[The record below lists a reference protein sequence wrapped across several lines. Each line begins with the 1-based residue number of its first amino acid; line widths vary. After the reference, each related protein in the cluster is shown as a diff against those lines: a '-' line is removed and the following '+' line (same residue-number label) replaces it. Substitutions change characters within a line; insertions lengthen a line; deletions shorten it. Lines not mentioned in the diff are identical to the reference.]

1 MPTTEKAPARE
12 TRILADALEALTRV
26 VGLKARTLAR
36 EPAAAKAVR
45 PDATI
50 EVEHAQK
57 RHRYHVEVK
66 TVDRKVTLNQAKQAL
81 DRYGRQGLLVAPYLT
96 TELANYCREID
107 LQFIDATGNAYLKGP
122 GMFVHVRGER
132 PPAYDG
138 ATTAPKGAGTPT
150 ALRVIFALLCKPELL
165 NAPYRDIAAAADV
178 ALGTVGWVFFDLE
191 KRGHVI
197 GGKQRG
203 DRRFVDAT
211 KLAKE
216 WVTNYAI
223 RLRPK
228 LAARKFQPTNPA
240 WWRTAQLKKYDAVWG
255 GEVAADRLTGN
266 REPGTFTV
274 YLPGDPGKFVLENRL
289 RADPYGDIELLH
301 KFWHFEPQA
310 AYDDGLAP
318 PLLVYA
324 DLMATLDTRNHDTAK
339 RIEDRILANALPQ
352 T

>member
-1 MPTTEKAPARE
+1 MPTTDRAAARE

-26 VGLKARTLAR
+26 VGLTARTLER
-36 EPAAAKAVR
+36 EPVTANGTR

-50 EVEHAQK
+50 EVEYAQK
-57 RHRYHVEVK
+57 RHRYYVDVK
-66 TVDRKVTLNQAKQAL
+66 TVDRKVTLNQAKQDL
-81 DRYGRQGLLVAPYLT
+81 DRYGKQGLVVAPYLT
-96 TELANYCREID
+96 AELANYCREID
-107 LQFIDATGNAYLKGP
+107 LQFIDAAGNAYLQGP

-132 PPAYDG
+132 PPALDK

-165 NAPYRDIAAAADV
+165 NAPYRDIAAAAGV
-178 ALGTVGWVFFDLE
+178 ALGTIGWVFFDLE
-191 KRGHVI
+191 KRGYVV
-197 GGKQRG
+197 GGKEKG
-203 DRRFVDAT
+203 DRKFVDAI

-228 LAARKFQPTNPA
+228 LAARKFRAMNPN
-240 WWRTAQLKKYDAVWG
+240 WWRTAQLKKYNAVWG

-266 REPGTFTV
+266 REPGTFTI
-274 YLPGDPGKFVLENRL
+274 YLPDDPGEFVLENRL
-289 RADPYGDIELLH
+289 RADPNGDIELLQ
-301 KFWHFEPQA
+301 KFWHFEPRMN
-310 AYDDGLAP
+310 YDDSLAP

-339 RIEDRILANALPQ
+339 QIEDRVLANALPK